1 MAELAAGASQ
11 PQRSMSSTGNCR
23 TAFAALQDRR
33 RGSAIVG
40 GQQGEPFKQQVKV
53 STVVVRSGTAKR
65 RTTAFWP
72 PIAKA
77 SNPINIRRAGEN
89 LQHRLCSR
97 SPTRPGRDA
106 RLNRRGSSQ

>member
-77 SNPINIRRAGEN
+77 SNPINIRRAGE
-89 LQHRLCSR
+89 SAT
-97 SPTRPGRDA
+97 PVVFAITDATRTDA